1 MTTAQRRP
9 WSDRTTRVLAWAA
22 VAWTVAVGLALL
34 AVPTGTSVGAA
45 SSGVGSTGSEVV
57 TTTSHETLLEHEG
70 AGVVALLLVPVVVA
84 LAGALGRG
92 ATVRRRRIAAGGVLA
107 VACLLGAMTL
117 GIFYVP
123 AAALLLTAG
132 LKART

>member
-1 MTTAQRRP
+1 MTAPRRRP
-9 WSDRTTRVLAWAA
+9 WSDRTTGILAWAA

-34 AVPTGTSVGAA
+34 AVPTGTSVAVA
-45 SSGVGSTGSEVV
+45 STGSEVG
-57 TTTSHETLLEHEG
+57 TTTSHETLLENEG
-70 AGVVALLLVPVVVA
+70 GGVVLLLLVPVAVT

-107 VACLLGAMTL
+107 VACVLGATTL

-132 LKART
+132 LKATI

>member
-1 MTTAQRRP
+1 MTTDPRPRP
-9 WSDRTTRVLAWAA
+9 WSDRTTRLLAWAA
-22 VAWTVAVGLALL
+22 VAWTVALGLALL
-34 AVPTGTSVGAA
+34 RVPTGTSVAVA
-45 SSGVGSTGSEVV
+45 SNGSEVV

-70 AGVVALLLVPVVVA
+70 ASVILLVLVPVAVA

-92 ATVRRRRIAAGGVLA
+92 PTVRRRRIAAGSLLA
-107 VACLLGAMTL
+107 VACVLGATTL

-123 AAALLLTAG
+123 AAAALFTAG